1 MENKNKE
8 HFTTD
13 SIFPQVSELRAS
25 EVKITDH
32 GRLQL
37 VMKDEVSNPCT
48 SHSAGHWSVR
58 EWRWRLVVDVNRDP

>member
-25 EVKITDH
+25 DVKITDY

-37 VMKDEVSNPCT
+37 VMKDEVSTRYASCSVDRNRERRLDL
-48 SHSAGHWSVR
+48 VR
-58 EWRWRLVVDVNRDP
+58 EHGC

>member
-37 VMKDEVSNPCT
+37 VMKDEVSTRYT
-48 SHSAGHWSVR
+48 SCR
-58 EWRWRLVVDVNRDP
+58 VDGDGGGKIRFGLNVW